1 MIKTISAFFA
11 VLLASASLTACA
23 GEGNCEKAVDHI
35 VQLIEKDLAGRE
47 GKPEKANREKLI
59 EDCKTDGLTKK
70 QEGCVLR
77 AKSLPDLNKC
87 DRR

>member
-1 MIKTISAFFA
+1 MIKTLSTFFA
-11 VLLASASLTACA
+11 VLLACAALSAC
-23 GEGNCEKAVDHI
+23 GGDGNCEKAVDHI

-47 GKPEKANREKLI
+47 GAAEKADRATLI
-59 EDCKTDGLTKK
+59 EQCKKDGLTQK
-70 QEGCVLR
+70 QEDCVLN

>member
-1 MIKTISAFFA
+1 MIKTISTFFVV
-11 VLLASASLTACA
+11 VLAAASLTACA

-47 GKPEKANREKLI
+47 GDAEEADRGALI
-59 EDCKTDGLTKK
+59 EQCTKDGLTEK
-70 QEGCVLR
+70 QEACVLR
-77 AKSLPDLNKC
+77 AKSLAELNKC